1 MYKLVV
7 SDVDGTLL
15 NSDHQLLDETKEYLI
30 SLKKQ
35 NILFTLASGRHND
48 LMKKLYDELE
58 IEIPAISSNGSFVG
72 NPITKDTLYQSVIDT
87 NVILNAVKLAKK
99 HGSAY
104 IIYTKDT
111 LIANDHPSIESLIQ
125 RSNNEEERYRFNI
138 IKHRDFKEDL
148 ASLKIN
154 KFLFIED
161 DPIKFKAIWEELK
174 TYQNIEFT
182 ESQTGY
188 LDITGQNV
196 HKGNAVKELAKYL
209 NIDIKDVICF
219 GDQGNDLE
227 MIKMA
232 GLGVAMGN
240 GIDELKA
247 NSDFITLSNN
257 DQGVMYALKKYLKTN
272 S

>member
-15 NSDHQLLDETKEYLI
+15 TSDHQLLEETKNYLL
-30 SLKKQ
+30 SLKKH

-48 LMKKLYDELE
+48 LMKRLYDELE

-72 NPITKDTLYQSVIDT
+72 NPITKETLYQSVIDT
-87 NVILNAVKLAKK
+87 SVILKAVTLAKK

-104 IIYTKDT
+104 IIYTKDM
-111 LIANDHPSIESLIQ
+111 LIANDHPSIENLIN
-125 RSNNEEERYRFNI
+125 RSNMEEEKYRFNI
-138 IKHRDFKEDL
+138 IKHKDFKDDL
-148 ASLKIN
+148 NDLKIN

-161 DPIKFKAIWEELK
+161 DPMKFKEIWNELS
-174 TYQNIEFT
+174 TYENIEYT

-227 MIKMA
+227 MIKIA

-240 GIDELKA
+240 GIAELKR
-247 NSDFITLSNN
+247 NSDFVTLSNN
-257 DQGVMYALKKYLKTN
+257 NQGVMHALKRYLKTN